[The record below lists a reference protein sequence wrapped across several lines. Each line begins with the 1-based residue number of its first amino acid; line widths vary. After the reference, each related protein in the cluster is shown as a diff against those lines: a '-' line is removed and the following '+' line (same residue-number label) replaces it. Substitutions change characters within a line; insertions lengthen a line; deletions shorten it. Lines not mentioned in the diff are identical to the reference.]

1 MCGASC
7 RCAARASSNSCC
19 VRAAGC
25 GGATSGAVIGSDAP
39 LRAVLA
45 AAAGVAPPLGLDRA
59 RSTPAA
65 LPPQPV
71 REPLDRPPRV
81 SC

>member
-19 VRAAGC
+19 VRAVGC
-25 GGATSGAVIGSDAP
+25 GGATSGAVIGSDAAQ
-39 LRAVLA
+39 RAVLA
-45 AAAGVAPPLGLDRA
+45 AAAEIAPPLGLDRA
-59 RSTPAA
+59 RPASVA
-65 LPPQPV
+65 LPPQPA
-71 REPLDRPPRV
+71 RDPLDRPPRV